1 MVILSS
7 EYSEGVGDYGR
18 REQYNGYIL
27 CLTHV
32 QHAPNFDKTS
42 SYRSLKFCQPERYFN
57 ALQFLAYSSIPYADS
72 PDIVGPYSCMVAL
85 RPLRYWE
92 NHLDTHLRSPARTW
106 TFTMV
111 LLAAINEDH
120 AALLRRGAD
129 ASTPPRNRSRREIR
143 TIATRAPGR
152 ATGRVSSER
161 LALTAHSCRHMTKA
175 AWWKH
180 DPLWWFAPH
189 NGLFSSPQFHF
200 TMSEETR
207 S

>member
-1 MVILSS
+1 
-7 EYSEGVGDYGR
+7 
-18 REQYNGYIL
+18 
-27 CLTHV
+27 
-32 QHAPNFDKTS
+32 
-42 SYRSLKFCQPERYFN
+42 
-57 ALQFLAYSSIPYADS
+57 
-72 PDIVGPYSCMVAL
+72 
-85 RPLRYWE
+85 
-92 NHLDTHLRSPARTW
+92 
-106 TFTMV
+106 MV
-111 LLAAINEDH
+111 LLATIHEDH

-143 TIATRAPGR
+143 TIATRAPGQT
-152 ATGRVSSER
+152 TGRMSSER

-200 TMSEETR
+200 TTSEETR

>member
-1 MVILSS
+1 MV
-7 EYSEGVGDYGR
+7 
-18 REQYNGYIL
+18 
-27 CLTHV
+27 
-32 QHAPNFDKTS
+32 P
-42 SYRSLKFCQPERYFN
+42 
-57 ALQFLAYSSIPYADS
+57 LATI
-72 PDIVGPYSCMVAL
+72 
-85 RPLRYWE
+85 
-92 NHLDTHLRSPARTW
+92 H
-106 TFTMV
+106 
-111 LLAAINEDH
+111 EDH
-120 AALLRRGAD
+120 AALLRRGVD
-129 ASTPPRNRSRREIR
+129 APTPPRNRSRREIR

-152 ATGRVSSER
+152 ATGRMSSER